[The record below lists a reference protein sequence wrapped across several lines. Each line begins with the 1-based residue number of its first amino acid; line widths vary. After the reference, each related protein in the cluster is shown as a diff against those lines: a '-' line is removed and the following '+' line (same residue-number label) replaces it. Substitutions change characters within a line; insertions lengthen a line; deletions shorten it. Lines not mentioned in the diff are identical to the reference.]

1 LLATPWA
8 LLSLGANIPTGNAT
22 HDSQEAVVASVL
34 STDLLGFRE
43 ATWGT
48 GFALTSSVATA
59 AMAGQ
64 FGIGVAGAYSM
75 RNEFEPNEG
84 TSVRYKPGSEMRV
97 RVGVDRNFGTAT
109 LTTGATFINYSADE
123 ADGVNLFQSGNRFRF
138 DASLAFRAG
147 DGVWTI
153 YGADVI
159 RENGDLRLDIADSG
173 GTVVGDT
180 LVATAKQNM
189 IVGGLI
195 GTVGLGAGFVI
206 RPHFDFKYQIREE
219 SDGSDAGTGWIFAAG
234 GDIPLRVLGG
244 TEFFPKARVF
254 FGTIRSLAG
263 DDVNLLGLELKG
275 TLRWIF

>member
-1 LLATPWA
+1 
-8 LLSLGANIPTGNAT
+8 
-22 HDSQEAVVASVL
+22 
-34 STDLLGFRE
+34 
-43 ATWGT
+43 
-48 GFALTSSVATA
+48 
-59 AMAGQ
+59 
-64 FGIGVAGAYSM
+64 
-75 RNEFEPNEG
+75 
-84 TSVRYKPGSEMRV
+84 
-97 RVGVDRNFGTAT
+97 
-109 LTTGATFINYSADE
+109 
-123 ADGVNLFQSGNRFRF
+123 
-138 DASLAFRAG
+138 
-147 DGVWTI
+147 
-153 YGADVI
+153 
-159 RENGDLRLDIADSG
+159 
-173 GTVVGDT
+173 
-180 LVATAKQNM
+180 M